1 MKLRIVR
8 EAQGHGKLY
17 ADNMF
22 HCFTKDTA
30 DAIKS
35 GKYDVLVEYHPDF
48 RQELPRI
55 LADSE
60 LWLYPAKPYGPVVD
74 GVCVGTVRNGLGIV
88 NGFVAISSL
97 LDSLERAYDRGENI
111 VLVIED

>member
-22 HCFTKDTA
+22 HCFTKETA
-30 DAIKS
+30 DDIEP
-35 GKYDVLVEYHPDF
+35 GDYDVLVEYHPDF
-48 RQELPRI
+48 RQELPRV

-60 LWLYPAKPYGPVVD
+60 LWLYPSKPYGPVVD
-74 GVCVGTVRNGLGIV
+74 GVAIGTVRGGTGVV
-88 NGFVAISSL
+88 NGFVAISAL
-97 LDSLERAYDRGENI
+97 LDSLERAYDRGEQI

>member
-8 EAQGHGKLY
+8 EALGHGKLY
-17 ADNMF
+17 ADNMY
-22 HCFTKDTA
+22 HCFTKDSI
-30 DAIKS
+30 DGIES

-60 LWLYPAKPYGPVVD
+60 LWLHPAKPHGPSTD
-74 GVCVGTVRNGLGIV
+74 GISLGTVRSSVGVV
-88 NGFVAISSL
+88 NGFVAVSAL
-97 LDSLERAYDRGENI
+97 LDALERAYDRGEQI

>member
-8 EAQGHGKLY
+8 ETQGHGKLY
-17 ADNMF
+17 ADNMY
-22 HCFTKDTA
+22 HCFTKEVTDDLET
-30 DAIKS
+30 

-60 LWLYPAKPYGPVVD
+60 QWFYPAKPNGPMAD
-74 GVCVGTVRNGLGIV
+74 GVALGTVRSSVGVV
-88 NGFVAISSL
+88 NGFVAVSSL
-97 LDSLERAYDRGENI
+97 LDALENAYNRGEQI
-111 VLVIED
+111 VLLIE

>member
-17 ADNMF
+17 ADNMYQ
-22 HCFTKDTA
+22 CFTLETA
-30 DAIKS
+30 DEIES
-35 GKYDVLVEYHPDF
+35 GKYDVLVEYHPEF
-48 RQELPRI
+48 RQELPRV

-74 GVCVGTVRNGLGIV
+74 GISIGTVRSSVGVV
-88 NGFVAISSL
+88 NGFVAISAL
-97 LDSLERAYDRGENI
+97 LDSLERAYDRGEQI
-111 VLVIED
+111 VLIIED